1 MTNRTAWIA
10 GLGQGLGSWGT
21 LINGSDLAS
30 LANGSAVLSSVADI
44 ANGTNLDMFMDISFK
59 FTGLT
64 SATPAAGSNVSF
76 FLATLNQDGSSYGS
90 GELASGGTQTRAPA
104 MPLLGSYGIET
115 AVAATS
121 FTGTVTGL
129 TIPPQSFRVALFNNS
144 SFAFSATAGNCVV
157 TYKTYNLNLNSYTV
171 DVFTAFKL
179 KNPLTY
185 PAGRLPG
192 FDPTI
197 IPNVIC
203 STVITGTGLAIRLV
217 PTFKSSG
224 TTTKFDGILGP
235 VETTTP
241 QISYTDCVT
250 APANAS
256 VTFGYIGNLSD
267 VTSGT
272 PRLVDW
278 GNTGGWRMAAI
289 T

>member
-157 TYKTYNLNLNSYTV
+157 TYKTYNLNLNS
-171 DVFTAFKL
+171 
-179 KNPLTY
+179 
-185 PAGRLPG
+185 
-192 FDPTI
+192 
-197 IPNVIC
+197 
-203 STVITGTGLAIRLV
+203 
-217 PTFKSSG
+217 
-224 TTTKFDGILGP
+224 
-235 VETTTP
+235 
-241 QISYTDCVT
+241 
-250 APANAS
+250 
-256 VTFGYIGNLSD
+256 
-267 VTSGT
+267 
-272 PRLVDW
+272 
-278 GNTGGWRMAAI
+278 
-289 T
+289 